1 MKRAVLVVSFGTS
14 YEESRRTDI
23 GAVEAAVGAAFP
35 GWEVRRAF
43 TSGMIVRSL
52 RAKGVWIDT
61 VDEALERLAGE
72 GFEELVIQPT
82 HVMPGREYDGM
93 MEAVKRQRGRFSA
106 VRCGAPLLWEERDY
120 MGVTEI
126 LREDAAPY
134 IDGRTAMVFMGHGT
148 DHWAN
153 EAYSRLNER
162 LCQEGQGRIFVG
174 TVEASPDI
182 EETIAAVGLMGVQRV
197 VLKPFMIVA
206 GDHASNDMAGDE
218 EDSWK
223 NRFEGLGYEVVCLIE
238 GMGRNRKI
246 GGMFAGHAE
255 RAWRGDGE

>member
-1 MKRAVLVVSFGTS
+1 MKKAVLVASFGTS
-14 YEESRRTDI
+14 YEESRRRDI

-52 RAKGVWIDT
+52 RAKGIWIDT
-61 VDEALERLAGE
+61 VGEALERLADE
-72 GFEELVIQPT
+72 GVKELVVQPT

-93 MEAVKRQRGRFSA
+93 MEAVERQRGRFEA

-120 MGVTEI
+120 RGAAKI

-134 IDGRTAMVFMGHGT
+134 LDGRTAVVFMGHGT

-153 EAYSRLNER
+153 EAYGRLNKR
-162 LCQEGQGRIFVG
+162 LCQDGSERIFVG

-223 NRFEGLGYEVVCLIE
+223 NRFKSLGYEAVCLVR
-238 GMGRNRKI
+238 GMGRDPKI
-246 GGMFAGHAE
+246 GAMFAEHAK
-255 RAWRGDGE
+255 RAWQGEE